1 MSIVL
6 ELGDIE
12 QDARL
17 AASAAGM
24 DLSAFMREAVRAKL
38 RESNFGVASRPLD
51 LRSDDDLLQDIRR
64 NFAPEFWNR
73 FAELRKKSADDVATD
88 AERQELIGFSNS
100 VLARDAERLPLL
112 AELSRR
118 WNTDLQTM
126 MRQFPLCIR
135 GGVQ

>member
-1 MSIVL
+1 MSITL

-12 QDARL
+12 QDARQ
-17 AASAAGM
+17 AAEAAGM
-24 DLSAFMREAVRAKL
+24 DLASFMREAVRAKL
-38 RESNFGVASRPLD
+38 RENNFAVATRPLN

-73 FAELRKKSADDVATD
+73 FTELRKKSAEGIATD
-88 AERQELIGFSNS
+88 EERQELIGFSNT

-118 WNTDLQTM
+118 WNTDLSAM
-126 MRQFPLCIR
+126 MGQFPLR
-135 GGVQ
+135 PWDSP